1 MNIFSNKLDCLKSIF
16 LFKDFRWTLYTKL
29 KKYTERCAIQNELL
43 KFKKRILLKKVNL
56 KVKSVMLM

>member
-16 LFKDFRWTLYTKL
+16 LFKDFRWTLYTEL

-43 KFKKRILLKKVNL
+43 KFKKKNFTQ
-56 KVKSVMLM
+56 KS